1 MSAEETSSNSG
12 DDARDNAGDSSGDN
26 APGPAADFGFRDV
39 PEGEKAPLVRA
50 VFDSVAGRYDLM
62 NDLMSGGIHRWWKAE
77 MVRWLNP
84 RLGQRLLDVA
94 GGTGDIARRALPL
107 VAPSGTGAGVG
118 AGAAAARGGVVVCD
132 ANRQMLET
140 GRAGALDDGILAGI
154 EWLCGDAE
162 ALPFADRSFDLY
174 TIAFGLRNVTR
185 IERALA
191 EARRVLKPGGR
202 FLCLEFTPA
211 VAPLFQPL
219 YDFYSFEV
227 LPLLGQIVTGNRDAY
242 TYLVESIRR
251 FPPQGALAERVAA
264 AGLERARYRNLTGGI
279 AALHSAWRL

>member
-1 MSAEETSSNSG
+1 MSERETRTNS
-12 DDARDNAGDSSGDN
+12 
-26 APGPAADFGFRDV
+26 PAVETPNQETDFGFRRV
-39 PEGEKAPLVRA
+39 PEAEKAPLVRA

-62 NDLMSGGIHRWWKAE
+62 NDLMSAGIHRWWKAE
-77 MVRWLNP
+77 MVAWLNP
-84 RLGQRLLDVA
+84 RPGQRLVDVA
-94 GGTGDIARRALPL
+94 GGTGDIARLALPKL
-107 VAPSGTGAGVG
+107 KPEAGG
-118 AGAAAARGGVVVCD
+118 QAVVCD
-132 ANRQMLET
+132 ATFEMLET
-140 GRAGALDDGILAGI
+140 GRARAIDNGILSGI

-162 ALPFADRSFDLY
+162 RMPLADRSADLY

-211 VAPLFQPL
+211 VTPLLQPL
-219 YDFYSFEV
+219 YDVYSFQF
-227 LPLLGQIVTGNRDAY
+227 LPLLGQIVTGDRNAY

-251 FPPQGALAERVAA
+251 FPPQSELSELIAA
-264 AGLERARYRNLTGGI
+264 AGFDQVKFRNLTGGI

>member
-1 MSAEETSSNSG
+1 M
-12 DDARDNAGDSSGDN
+12 ARDYGRVYSSCPMNGRETRHNPLGDEARDGES
-26 APGPAADFGFRDV
+26 DFGFRRV
-39 PEGEKAPLVRA
+39 PETDKAPLVRA

-77 MVRWLNP
+77 MVASLNP
-84 RLGQRLLDVA
+84 RPGQRLLDVA
-94 GGTGDIARRALPL
+94 GGTGDIACRALPRL
-107 VAPSGTGAGVG
+107 MPDK
-118 AGAAAARGGVVVCD
+118 GGQVIVCD
-132 ANRQMLET
+132 ATHQMLET
-140 GRAGALDDGILAGI
+140 GRARALDDGILAGI
-154 EWLCGDAE
+154 EWIRGDAE
-162 ALPFADRSFDLY
+162 RLPVADRCCDLY

-211 VAPLFQPL
+211 VTPLLQPL
-219 YDFYSFEV
+219 YDLYSFQV
-227 LPLLGQIVTGNRDAY
+227 LPLLGQIVTGDRDAY

-251 FPPQGALAERVAA
+251 FPAQSELSELIAA
-264 AGLERARYRNLTGGI
+264 AGLDRVKFRNLTGGV